1 MTVTDLPRKLAE
13 IVDPGELLG
22 FDYQVIVSQTVKLR
36 ELRRH
41 RQLATLSRL
50 REELLEFHRQDRF
63 DIQQA
68 LVDR

>member
-1 MTVTDLPRKLAE
+1 LPRKLAE

-41 RQLATLSRL
+41 RQLWLYPACAKSFLSFTVRTGSIFNK
-50 REELLEFHRQDRF
+50 RS
-63 DIQQA
+63 
-68 LVDR
+68 